1 MKRPVLSFG
10 KAGVRAAPV
19 PANCRIWPGKTYGW
33 EDYLPR
39 RLDHAAIAIKEYL
52 GLLFYTFAYEEVGM
66 ILGVNVD
73 HVATVREARKT
84 FEPDPVMAAT
94 LAILGG
100 ADGITVHLREDRR
113 HIHDRDLEVLRDVVQ
128 CELNL
133 EMAATDEMVHIALEV
148 RPDMI
153 TIVPEKRQEL
163 TTEGG
168 LDMVGQKE
176 HLKEIIEKIHH
187 ANIPVSLF
195 INPHIIDVD
204 IAKEVEADMVEI
216 HTGLYANARGKKQED
231 ELHRV
236 IEAVKMADR
245 QGLLANAGHGLNY
258 FNVKNIAAIEEL
270 RGLYIGH
277 SIISRAVLVGIERA
291 VREMKELINSVK

>member
-1 MKRPVLSFG
+1 ML
-10 KAGVRAAPV
+10 
-19 PANCRIWPGKTYGW
+19 
-33 EDYLPR
+33 
-39 RLDHAAIAIKEYL
+39 
-52 GLLFYTFAYEEVGM
+52 
-66 ILGVNVD
+66 LGVNVD

-94 LAILGG
+94 LALLGG

-113 HIHDRDLEVLRDVVQ
+113 HIHDRDVRLLRETVP

-133 EMAATDEMVHIALEV
+133 EMAATDEMIRTALEV
-148 RPDMI
+148 KPDMV

-168 LDMVGQKE
+168 LDMAAQKDR
-176 HLKEIIEKIHH
+176 LKDAIRKIHD
-187 ANIPVSLF
+187 ANITVSLF
-195 INPHIIDVD
+195 INPHIMDVD
-204 IAKEVEADMVEI
+204 ISKEVGADVVEI
-216 HTGLYANARGKKQED
+216 HTGLYSNASGKKQEE

-236 IEAVKMADR
+236 MEAVKIAGR
-245 QGLLANAGHGLNY
+245 IGLAVNAGHGLTY
-258 FNVKNIAAIEEL
+258 FNVTRIADVEGI

-291 VREMKELINSVK
+291 VREMKDLINKGQ

>member
-1 MKRPVLSFG
+1 
-10 KAGVRAAPV
+10 
-19 PANCRIWPGKTYGW
+19 
-33 EDYLPR
+33 
-39 RLDHAAIAIKEYL
+39 
-52 GLLFYTFAYEEVGM
+52 M

-113 HIHDRDLEVLRDVVQ
+113 HIHDRDLRLLREIVQ

-133 EMAATDEMVHIALEV
+133 EMAATEEMIRIALNV
-148 RPDMI
+148 KPDMV
-153 TIVPEKRQEL
+153 TLVPEKRQEL

-168 LDMVGQKE
+168 LDMMGQKE
-176 HLKEIIEKIHH
+176 HLRETIKKIQGGG
-187 ANIPVSLF
+187 IPVSLF
-195 INPHIIDVD
+195 INPNIMDVD
-204 IAKEVEADMVEI
+204 ISKEICADMVEI
-216 HTGLYANARGKKQED
+216 HTGLYANAKGKKHEK

-236 IEAVKMADR
+236 VEAVKVANNL
-245 QGLLANAGHGLNY
+245 GLFANAGHGLNY
-258 FNVKNIAAIEEL
+258 FNVKNIAAIQGI

-291 VREMKELINSVK
+291 VREMKELIEKA